1 MGSDTQLRGK
11 DEGNEGL
18 TAAMNRVTL
27 EHGGR
32 PSKEGLRMRLKERS
46 QAAFKFIKPHFDR
59 TAWWTMLVIAV
70 IMIGLDV
77 NARFGG
83 FLGRA
88 IEWARL
94 NVMSQYPS
102 ISFIAGMVACY
113 YLVLKKRLLFGKKDE
128 GELKDVE

>member
-1 MGSDTQLRGK
+1 MSDTQLRGSH
-11 DEGNEGL
+11 DEEGL
-18 TAAMNRVTL
+18 TEALNRVTL

-32 PSKEGLRMRLKERS
+32 PSEEGKVPSFHERS
-46 QAAFKFIKPHFDR
+46 RAAWKFVKPYWDR

-94 NVMSQYPS
+94 NIMSEYPS
-102 ISFIAGMVACY
+102 VAFVTGMIACY
-113 YLVLKKRLLFGKKDE
+113 YLVIRRRLARE
-128 GELKDVE
+128 GQLKDGDL